1 MSRGQPIRVE
11 DLPAPM
17 ASLKKNGSS
26 PTAALEKNI
35 TDWVEKEKA
44 SSTSE
49 EHSEATQT
57 NDLHDRFLSTVEPPL
72 LREALRQCDHNRAA
86 AAQLLGIHRTTLRQK
101 LRKYGIE

>member
-1 MSRGQPIRVE
+1 
-11 DLPAPM
+11 M
-17 ASLKKNGSS
+17 A
-26 PTAALEKNI
+26 AWERNI
-35 TDWVEKEKA
+35 TGRGETGTA

-72 LREALRQCDHNRAA
+72 LRDALRQCDHNRAA